1 MMFLRVGGSSH
12 PLAVR
17 HINTFNSMP
26 LSSHVHADI
35 LHVNAL
41 RNTQSHIS
49 AIDHLKCDSLRRAP
63 GDGGGGCTRARDYNL
78 ISSRR
83 RKADACSPAAE
94 SSHLVPAC
102 VSYTNVIT
110 GGNSLFSARTE
121 RSLSKIVESN
131 LQPEQNS
138 KEHLAD
144 PSTLTSTT
152 KPKSPE
158 RNRII
163 CKVIKRN
170 RFWFWIKKKLPYMHI
185 LKLFIVDTECLD
197 FVLNFLILYYFGC
210 MSLFWDIAAHPQAQW
225 KCLAAGG
232 ALILA
237 LWTSDVSGRW
247 QGQQRQKETIKN
259 RPCMGQQKWRNGCI
273 QNKSG
278 RRGKNVAFYL
288 QWGP

>member
-1 MMFLRVGGSSH
+1 MVILCVGGSSH

-63 GDGGGGCTRARDYNL
+63 GDGGREGFGSARARDYNL

-102 VSYTNVIT
+102 ISYTNVIT

-121 RSLSKIVESN
+121 RSLSKILESN
-131 LQPEQNS
+131 FQLEQNS

-144 PSTLTSTT
+144 PSTL
-152 KPKSPE
+152 KPKCPD
-158 RNRII
+158 RNWII
-163 CKVIKRN
+163 CNVIKSN
-170 RFWFWIKKKLPYMHI
+170 RF
-185 LKLFIVDTECLD
+185 
-197 FVLNFLILYYFGC
+197 
-210 MSLFWDIAAHPQAQW
+210 
-225 KCLAAGG
+225 
-232 ALILA
+232 
-237 LWTSDVSGRW
+237 
-247 QGQQRQKETIKN
+247 
-259 RPCMGQQKWRNGCI
+259 
-273 QNKSG
+273 
-278 RRGKNVAFYL
+278 
-288 QWGP
+288 